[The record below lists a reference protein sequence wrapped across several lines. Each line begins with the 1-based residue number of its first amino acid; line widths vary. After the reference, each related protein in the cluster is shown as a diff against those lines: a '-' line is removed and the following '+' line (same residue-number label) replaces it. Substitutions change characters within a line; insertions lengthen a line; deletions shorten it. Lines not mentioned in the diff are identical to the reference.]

1 MKVWITKYALTD
13 GIIEAES
20 DTQTQNKEKVFAFWN
35 NDEFGIF
42 YPSKGELF
50 YDKESA
56 IQKSEEMRQKKI
68 ESLKKQIK
76 KLEEMRF
83 E

>member
-1 MKVWITKYALTD
+1 MKVWITKYALTR
-13 GIIEAES
+13 GIIEA
-20 DTQTQNKEKVFAFWN
+20 D
-35 NDEFGIF
+35 
-42 YPSKGELF
+42 GELTSSDSVSILNRDLSLPTHWF
-50 YDKESA
+50 YKGDWYLDKESA

-68 ESLKKQIK
+68 DSLKKQIE